1 MSPNLAAWLAA
12 PHAPLTVSEA
22 PLLPPEPGQIRL
34 RARAVAINPVDRFK
48 QKMGNALYGWR
59 AYPMILGFDVA
70 GEVEAVG
77 PGVTRFAPGDRIVA
91 LATGMEKSR
100 NRDAEAA
107 FQLFP
112 NVRADLSA
120 PIPDDMSFEAA
131 AVLPLALSTAACGL
145 FAEDQLD
152 LSRPGAG
159 SEDRGQTV
167 LVWGGSTSVGCSAI
181 QLAKAAGFRVIA
193 TASPRNFDYL
203 KRLGADNVLDYAG
216 PDAAGQVARALR
228 GYTVAGALAIGAG
241 SARACIEV
249 LGARAG
255 TRNVAMA
262 TFPPVD
268 IDALPDRPG
277 AWTLMTRMLPGMVAG
292 MAGLW
297 VAARR
302 RGVARST
309 IWGTA
314 LMDTDLGP
322 AIFEGFLPQ
331 ALATGRIV
339 AAPPPLIA
347 GDGLD
352 AIQPAFE
359 RQKQGVSAAKLVVTL

>member
-1 MSPNLAAWLAA
+1 MSSNAAAWLVA
-12 PHAPLTVSEA
+12 PHELLTVADAPLVQ
-22 PLLPPEPGQIRL
+22 PEPGQIRL

-48 QKMGNALYGWR
+48 QKMGRPLYGWR
-59 AYPMILGFDVA
+59 EYPMILGFDVA

-77 PGVTRFAPGDRIVA
+77 PGVTRFAPGDRVVA

-100 NRDAEAA
+100 NRNAEAA

-112 NVRADLSA
+112 IVRADLSA
-120 PIPDDMSFEAA
+120 PIPDDMSYEAA

-145 FAEDQLD
+145 FAEDQLG
-152 LSRPGAG
+152 LSRPGATP
-159 SEDRGQTV
+159 EDQGQTV
-167 LVWGGSTSVGCSAI
+167 LIWGGSTSVGCSAI
-181 QLAKAAGFRVIA
+181 QLAKAAGYRAVT
-193 TASPRNFDYL
+193 TASPANFDYL
-203 KRLGADNVLDYAG
+203 KRLGADDVLDYAG
-216 PDAAGQVARALR
+216 PDAAGRVARALR
-228 GYTVAGALAIGAG
+228 GHEVAGAIAMGAG

-249 LGARAG
+249 LGVSAG
-255 TRNVAMA
+255 SRKVAMA

-277 AWTLMTRMLPGMVAG
+277 PWTLMTRMLPRMVAG
-292 MAGLW
+292 MAGLS
-297 VAARR
+297 VAAKR

-322 AIFEGFLPQ
+322 ATFESFLPH
-331 ALATGRIV
+331 ALASGQIV

-347 GDGLD
+347 GHGLE
-352 AIQPAFE
+352 AIEPGFE
-359 RQKQGVSAAKLVVTL
+359 RQKQGVSAAKIVVTL